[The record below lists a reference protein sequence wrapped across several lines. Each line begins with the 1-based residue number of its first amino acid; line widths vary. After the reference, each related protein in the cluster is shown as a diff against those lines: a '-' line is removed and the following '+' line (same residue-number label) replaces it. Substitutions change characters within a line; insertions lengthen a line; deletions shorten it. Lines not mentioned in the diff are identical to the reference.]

1 LRSDAGTKMTVKLS
15 TLRTGNLGEQTYEVL
30 VDALMKGA
38 LPAGSRIRIAEVAD
52 QLGTSIT
59 PVRDAV
65 LRLVH
70 DEALVMRN
78 ARDIRVASISAEEYI
93 EIRNIR
99 MELEGLAAEQAAR
112 NAGPEDILRLEKRLQ
127 ENERA
132 IRRRDHAT
140 GTAANQAFHAEL
152 AVVGNAPI
160 LRGVLR
166 RLWMRAGPFISDA
179 YQRGGRMLNEYHH
192 EILDAIKAQDPEA
205 ARAAVRRDI
214 LEGSNAVLAVV
225 EATVPRARRASAL
238 NSSES
243 THTRPRPRQA
253 RR

>member
-1 LRSDAGTKMTVKLS
+1 MTVKLA

-38 LPAGSRIRIAEVAD
+38 LHAGDRIRIAEVAA

-65 LRLVH
+65 LRLVN

-78 ARDIRVASISAEEYI
+78 ARDIRVPAISAEEYI

-99 MELEGLAAEQAAR
+99 MELEGLAAEQAACH
-112 NAGPEDILRLEKRLQ
+112 ATADDLARLEKLLH

-132 IRRRDHAT
+132 IKRRDHAA

-152 AVVGNAPI
+152 AVIGQGPI
-160 LRGVLR
+160 LRAVLR

-179 YQRGGRMLNEYHH
+179 YQRGGKMLNEHH
-192 EILDAIKAQDPEA
+192 YAILEAIKARDPKS
-205 ARAAVRRDI
+205 ARDAVRRDI
-214 LEGSNAVLAVV
+214 LEGSNAVLAVSNPK
-225 EATVPRARRASAL
+225 ATKARRA
-238 NSSES
+238 
-243 THTRPRPRQA
+243 
-253 RR
+253 

>member
-1 LRSDAGTKMTVKLS
+1 MTVKLA
-15 TLRTGNLGEQTYEVL
+15 TLKTGNLGEQTYEVL
-30 VDALMKGA
+30 VNALMKGT
-38 LPAGSRIRIAEVAD
+38 LHAGDRIRIAELAK

-65 LRLVH
+65 LRLVN

-78 ARDIRVASISAEEYI
+78 ARDIRVPTISATEYI

-112 NAGPEDILRLEKRLQ
+112 NATADDIARLEKLLQ

-132 IRRRDHAT
+132 IKKGDHAA

-152 AVVGNAPI
+152 AIIGEAPI

-166 RLWMRAGPFISDA
+166 RLWMRAGPFISGA
-179 YQRGGRMLNEYHH
+179 YRRGGKMLNEHH
-192 EILDAIKAQDPEA
+192 NEILEAIKAQDPQRS
-205 ARAAVRRDI
+205 RAAVRRDI
-214 LEGSNAVLAVV
+214 LEGSNAVLAAS
-225 EATVPRARRASAL
+225 EAKPTKTRRA
-238 NSSES
+238 
-243 THTRPRPRQA
+243 
-253 RR
+253 

>member
-1 LRSDAGTKMTVKLS
+1 MSVKLTS
-15 TLRTGNLGEQTYEVL
+15 LKTGNLGEQTYEVL
-30 VDALMKGA
+30 VDALMKGT
-38 LPAGSRIRIAEVAD
+38 LHAGDRIRIAEIAD

-65 LRLVH
+65 LRLVN

-78 ARDIRVASISAEEYI
+78 ARDIRVPSISATEYI

-112 NAGPEDILRLEKRLQ
+112 NATPDDIANLARLLQ

-132 IRRRDHAT
+132 IKKRDHAA

-152 AVVGNAPI
+152 ALIGQAPI

-179 YQRGGRMLNEYHH
+179 YGRGGRMLNEHH
-192 EILDAIKAQDPEA
+192 DEILQAIKNRDPKR
-205 ARAAVRRDI
+205 ARDAVRRDI
-214 LEGSNAVLAVV
+214 LEGSNAVLAASGAKPVKS
-225 EATVPRARRASAL
+225 RRA
-238 NSSES
+238 
-243 THTRPRPRQA
+243 
-253 RR
+253 

>member
-1 LRSDAGTKMTVKLS
+1 MTVKLA

-30 VDALMKGA
+30 VDALMKGT
-38 LPAGSRIRIAEVAD
+38 LHAGDRIRIAEVAA

-65 LRLVH
+65 LRLVN

-78 ARDIRVASISAEEYI
+78 ARDIRVPTLSATEYI

-99 MELEGLAAEQAAR
+99 LELEGLAAEQAAR
-112 NAGPEDILRLEKRLQ
+112 NAGLGDIERLEKLLQ

-132 IRRRDHAT
+132 IKRRDHAS

-152 AVVGNAPI
+152 AVIGQAPI
-160 LRGVLR
+160 LRAVLR

-179 YQRGGRMLNEYHH
+179 YSRGGRMLNEHH
-192 EILDAIKAQDPEA
+192 YAIFEAIKDKDPQR
-205 ARAAVRRDI
+205 ARDAVRRDI
-214 LEGSNAVLAVV
+214 LEGSNAVLA
-225 EATVPRARRASAL
+225 ASKPKPAKARRA
-238 NSSES
+238 
-243 THTRPRPRQA
+243 
-253 RR
+253 